1 VALIP
6 IRQVGSQVKD
16 GSNNKKSHWEFKE
29 ETIMRKILFI
39 AVMGIFAFMAIH
51 VISEVVFAKDASE
64 YQYEVLSPWAEID
77 PIAPRGISP
86 RVDTLAGKKIGL
98 FVNMKRAARPI
109 RAYIEKK
116 LKERFPDCQT
126 SYFDAP
132 SQKYLAENQ
141 EKYAAWAKEMD
152 AVITAVG
159 D

>member
-1 VALIP
+1 
-6 IRQVGSQVKD
+6 
-16 GSNNKKSHWEFKE
+16 
-29 ETIMRKILFI
+29 MRKILSI
-39 AVMGIFAFMAIH
+39 AAMGIFAFMAIYF
-51 VISEVVFAKDASE
+51 ISEAFFAKGASEYQSE
-64 YQYEVLSPWAEID
+64 YQYEVLSPWAEVD
-77 PIAPRGISP
+77 PIALRGISP

-98 FVNMKRAARPI
+98 LVNLKRAARPI
-109 RAYIEKK
+109 QAYVEKK

-126 SYFDAP
+126 SYFDVP

>member
-1 VALIP
+1 
-6 IRQVGSQVKD
+6 
-16 GSNNKKSHWEFKE
+16 
-29 ETIMRKILFI
+29 MRKILFI
-39 AVMGIFAFMAIH
+39 AAMGIFAFMAIH
-51 VISEVVFAKDASE
+51 ASSEAPFAKDASE

-126 SYFDAP
+126 SLFDAP
-132 SQKYLAENQ
+132 SQKYLAENR

>member
-1 VALIP
+1 MTTI
-6 IRQVGSQVKD
+6 IKE
-16 GSNNKKSHWEFKE
+16 SHWGIKE
-29 ETIMRKILFI
+29 EKIMRKILSI
-39 AVMGIFAFMAIH
+39 AAMGIFAFMAIH
-51 VISEVVFAKDASE
+51 VPSGTPFAKDAPD
-64 YQYEVLSPWAEID
+64 YQYEVLSPWAEVD
-77 PIAPRGISP
+77 PIPVRGISS
-86 RVDTLAGKKIGL
+86 RVDTLTGKKIGL
-98 FVNMKRAARPI
+98 FGNIKRAARPMLT
-109 RAYIEKK
+109 YVEKR

>member
-1 VALIP
+1 MTEGPL
-6 IRQVGSQVKD
+6 SL
-16 GSNNKKSHWEFKE
+16 EFKE
-29 ETIMRKILFI
+29 ETIMRKILSI
-39 AVMGIFAFMAIH
+39 AAMGIFAFVAIYL
-51 VISEVVFAKDASE
+51 ISKAFIAKGASE
-64 YQYEVLSPWAEID
+64 YQYEVLSPWAEVD
-77 PIAPRGISP
+77 PIALRGISP

-98 FVNMKRAARPI
+98 LVNLKRAARPI
-109 RAYIEKK
+109 QAYVEKK

-126 SYFDAP
+126 SYFDVP

>member
-1 VALIP
+1 
-6 IRQVGSQVKD
+6 
-16 GSNNKKSHWEFKE
+16 
-29 ETIMRKILFI
+29 MRKILFI
-39 AVMGIFAFMAIH
+39 AAMGIFSFMAIH
-51 VISEVVFAKDASE
+51 VSEAPFAKDASE
-64 YQYEVLSPWAEID
+64 WQYEVLSPWAEVD
-77 PIAPRGISP
+77 PITPRGISP

-109 RAYIEKK
+109 QTYIEKK

-132 SQKYLAENQ
+132 SQKYLAENR